1 MEFTRMIIET
11 QAKELAPDV
20 MDVATKLEI
29 LCPACNRDV
38 DTAELAAQ
46 KCNDCG
52 TDLSDPKQNIGVAV
66 TSLPVF
72 AVVF

>member
-1 MEFTRMIIET
+1 MIIEQ

-20 MDVATKLEI
+20 MDVATKVEI

-38 DTAELAAQ
+38 DATELAAQ

-52 TDLSDPKQNIGVAV
+52 ADLSDPKQNVGVAV

>member
-1 MEFTRMIIET
+1 MIIEQ
-11 QAKELAPDV
+11 QAKELSPDV
-20 MDVATKLEI
+20 MDVATKVEI
-29 LCPACNRDV
+29 LCPSCNRDV
-38 DTAELAAQ
+38 DEAELAAK

-52 TDLSDPKQNIGVAV
+52 ADLSDPKQNVGVAV